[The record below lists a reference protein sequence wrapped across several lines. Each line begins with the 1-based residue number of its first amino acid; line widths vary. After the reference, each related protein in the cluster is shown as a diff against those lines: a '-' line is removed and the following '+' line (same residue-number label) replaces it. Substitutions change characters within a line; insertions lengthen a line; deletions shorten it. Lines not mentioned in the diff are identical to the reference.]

1 MPDKVKSKGQRRFMG
16 MAHAIKEGELPAS
29 HSPAAAKAARTMNP
43 EDLKHMASES
53 EKGLPERKRPR
64 PRGKPGRER
73 GPKEIKTTLRHIR
86 KF

>member
-16 MAHAIKEGELPAS
+16 MAHAIQEGELPAS
-29 HSPAAAKAARTMNP
+29 YSPAAKVARTMKP
-43 EDLKHMASES
+43 EDLEHMASES

-64 PRGKPGRER
+64 PRGRPGRER

>member
-1 MPDKVKSKGQRRFMG
+1 MPDKVKSKSQRRFMG
-16 MAHAIKEGELPAS
+16 MAQAIKEGELPAS
-29 HSPAAAKAARTMNP
+29 YSPAAAETAGTMTP
-43 EDLKHMASES
+43 EDLEHMASES

-64 PRGKPGRER
+64 PRGRLGRER